1 MDISNEII
9 ILPSRRKNLTK
20 HEGQYGFFMESISH
34 CKIKHGE
41 SIFFYFLMHNKFTK
55 LT

>member
-1 MDISNEII
+1 MKLSFYPWEE
-9 ILPSRRKNLTK
+9 KNLTE
-20 HEGQYGFFMESISH
+20 HEGQYGLFMKSISH

-41 SIFFYFLMHNKFTK
+41 SIFFYFLLHNKFTK